1 MTGFRHLRRISGV
14 ISKFIAPQKI
24 RVTHLRFS
32 SQILQGKTVR
42 IGCACGFWGDTAVAA
57 PQLIYGTKLD
67 YLVFDYLSEITMS
80 LLISAKH
87 KYPNL
92 GYAPDFVQICMAPFI
107 KDIKSKGIKVI
118 SNAGGVNPQAC
129 ADALKQ
135 ICASVGV
142 EMNIAVVTGDDLMPK
157 SKELMNS
164 SITDMDSGDQF
175 PKTVHSMNAYLG
187 AGPIARALDL
197 GADIVITGRCVD
209 SALVLGP
216 LLHNF
221 QWNMNDFDHL
231 AAGSLAGHLIE
242 CGAQVT
248 GGIFT
253 DWKTVPDWDHIG
265 FPVVECSSNGD
276 FIVTKPKGTGG
287 LINEATVSEQ
297 LVYEIGD
304 PAHYFLP
311 DVVCDFTQV
320 QLDEINSVTDEAAVF
335 VTGAKGKPPTSQYK
349 SSATYADGYRST
361 AVAIIRGPNTKQK
374 GEKTA
379 DQIIKRCRRIFKQL
393 NLEDFSRVHVEV
405 LGTEQSYG
413 PMTNLPN
420 GSRESVLW
428 LAVHHHQKKAL
439 EFFSKEIAPAG
450 TGMAP
455 GLTGLV
461 GGRPRVSPI
470 LRLFS
475 FMYPKKDIEI
485 DIFLNGN
492 HVEKFEPQDIPV
504 AEYPKAKEQNVVD
517 EVIVQTGNKSY
528 RLEDLAYTR
537 SGDKGNMC
545 NIGVIARHP
554 AILPYLRQQLTS
566 DAVQKYFSHLFD
578 DPSNASVQRYYVPGI
593 HGMNFVL
600 PESLG
605 GGGVASLRSDPQ
617 GKAYGQMLLDFIVK
631 DVPDMDQYLKEIK

>member
-67 YLVFDYLSEITMS
+67 YL
-80 LLISAKH
+80 
-87 KYPNL
+87 NL

-157 SKELMNS
+157 SKELINS
-164 SITDMDSGDQF
+164 SITDMDSGDPF

-265 FPVVECSSNGD
+265 FPVVECSANAQK
-276 FIVTKPKGTGG
+276 I
-287 LINEATVSEQ
+287 
-297 LVYEIGD
+297 
-304 PAHYFLP
+304 YFLP

-320 QLDEINSVTDEAAVF
+320 QLDEINSGTDEAAVF

-405 LGTEQSYG
+405 LGAEQSYG
-413 PMTNLPN
+413 PMTNLPH

-492 HVEKFEPQDIPV
+492 HVEKFEPQEIPV

-566 DAVQKYFSHLFD
+566 EAVQKYFSHLFD
-578 DPSNASVQRYYVPGI
+578 NPSNASVQRYYVPGI